1 MMNTTISLCT
11 LAQPIYLQIQ
21 YSSYLVY
28 TMYMYRYFIYI
39 YRYFFLSFHNCIFV
53 SNVDLEQEIAL
64 KRTMY
69 SQSFMVTLYKFVS
82 PELEMLT

>member
-1 MMNTTISLCT
+1 
-11 LAQPIYLQIQ
+11 
-21 YSSYLVY
+21 
-28 TMYMYRYFIYI
+28 MYMYRYFIYI
-39 YRYFFLSFHNCIFV
+39 YQYFLLSFHNCIFV

-69 SQSFMVTLYKFVS
+69 RQSFMVTLYKFVS